1 MKLLGDINQ
10 ITLEE
15 MFANIFTLQAITRAD
30 RYRMKLA
37 ILDNSLTEEH
47 IQALNRLL
55 YAAKRGRL
63 KLID

>member
-1 MKLLGDINQ
+1 MNLLGDISQ

-15 MFANIFTLQAITRAD
+15 MFANIFTVQAITRAD

-37 ILDNSLTEEH
+37 ILDNKLTEEH
-47 IQALNRLL
+47 LQALDRLL

>member
-1 MKLLGDINQ
+1 MNLLGDINQ

-37 ILDNSLTEEH
+37 ILDNSLTEEQ
-47 IQALNRLL
+47 IQALDRLL